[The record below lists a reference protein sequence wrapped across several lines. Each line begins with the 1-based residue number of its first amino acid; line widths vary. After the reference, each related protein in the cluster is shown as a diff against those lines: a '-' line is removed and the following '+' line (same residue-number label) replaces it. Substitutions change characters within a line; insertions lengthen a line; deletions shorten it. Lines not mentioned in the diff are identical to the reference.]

1 MVMKVPMLALKNLG
15 KNKKLMT
22 PLFLLTADVVLSA
35 LFFKWLAIPFGFIGY
50 CLVSLFYKNTITQL
64 K

>member
-1 MVMKVPMLALKNLG
+1 MVMNTPMLAIKSLG
-15 KNKKLMT
+15 KNKKLML
-22 PLFLLTADVVLSA
+22 PLMLVAADVILSA
-35 LFFKWLAIPFGFIGY
+35 LFFRWLAIPFGFIGY